1 MAINQVQFQ
10 KGLSMQQFEQ
20 RYGTEQQCEQ
30 AVRSWR
36 WPAGFRCSRCGQSE
50 HTEFRRARLL
60 YFQCTTCQ
68 YQCSLIVGTIFEH
81 TKLPLKTWFLA
92 MHMLS
97 KAKTNVSALEL
108 KRDLDLSYRSA
119 WLVKHKLMQVMLL
132 REQDRQL
139 SGRVE
144 IDDSYLGGQRS
155 GGKPGRG
162 SENKVPFVAA
172 VQTTEDGKA
181 KLVCLSLRPFT
192 NESMM
197 EFAAR
202 SLARPLTV
210 VSDGLQCFAAMAEK
224 AGVHDRNVTGG
235 GAAAAKHPKFTAV
248 NTVLG
253 NLKTALRGTY
263 KAFDF
268 ARNGHRYLAEFQ
280 WRFNRRFDLG
290 SILDRLMISSAHTPP
305 MPMNLLV
312 LAEVGR

>member
-20 RYGTEQQCEQ
+20 RYGSEQQCEQ

-36 WPAGFRCSRCGQSE
+36 WPAGFRCPRCGHSE
-50 HTEFRRARLL
+50 CSQFRRGTLL
-60 YFQCTTCQ
+60 YMQCSACRH
-68 YQCSLIVGTIFEH
+68 QCSLIAGTIFERS
-81 TKLPLKTWFLA
+81 KLPLKTWFMA
-92 MHMLS
+92 MHLLS

-108 KRDLDLSYRSA
+108 KRDLGLCYRSA
-119 WLVKHKLMQVMLL
+119 WLVKHKLMQVMMLQ
-132 REQDRQL
+132 EQGRRL

-144 IDDSYLGGQRS
+144 IDDSYLGGQRA

-172 VQTTEDGKA
+172 VQTTEDGQA
-181 KLVCLSLRPFT
+181 ELVCLSLRRFT
-192 NESMM
+192 NQSLQ
-197 EFAAR
+197 EFAAQ

-210 VSDGLQCFAAMAEK
+210 VSDGLGCFAAMAEQ

-235 GAAAAKHPKFTAV
+235 GQAAAKHPKFTAI

-253 NLKTALRGTY
+253 NLKTALRGAY

-268 ARNGHRYLAEFQ
+268 AAYGHRYLAEFQ
-280 WRFNRRFDLG
+280 YRFNRRFDLTT
-290 SILDRLMISSAHTPP
+290 IVDRLARDASLCSPHPERLIR
-305 MPMNLLV
+305 V
-312 LAEVGR
+312 AEVRH